1 MNLTSETLEQAIL
14 LMSSAVDEIG
24 KRIAMRPTHMYV
36 PRKLLRQ
43 AMFIS
48 RSNYKS
54 HLMPFKQRNATRR
67 AKARMHASF
76 ITPRWA
82 A

>member
-24 KRIAMRPTHMYV
+24 KRIAMRPTQMIV
-36 PRKLLRQ
+36 SRKMLRQ
-43 AMFIS
+43 ALFVL
-48 RSNYKS
+48 RSEHKTYM
-54 HLMPFKQRNATRR
+54 MPFKQRNATRR

>member
-1 MNLTSETLEQAIL
+1 MNLTSETLEQAII
-14 LMSSAVDEIG
+14 LMTGAVDEIG
-24 KRIAMRPTHMYV
+24 RRIAARPTNLFVSRQML
-36 PRKLLRQ
+36 RKAIYILRSEHKAQ
-43 AMFIS
+43 M
-48 RSNYKS
+48 
-54 HLMPFKQRNATRR
+54 MPFKQRNAMRR

>member
-1 MNLTSETLEQAIL
+1 MNLTSETLEQMLINMSNAIE
-14 LMSSAVDEIG
+14 AID
-24 KRIAMRPTHMYV
+24 KRIAMRPIYMYV

-43 AMFIS
+43 ALFIS

>member
-1 MNLTSETLEQAIL
+1 MNLTSETLEQAII
-14 LMSSAVDEIG
+14 LMSNAVNDIG
-24 KRIAMRPTHMYV
+24 KSIAARPTNLYV
-36 PRKLLRQ
+36 PRKMLRQ
-43 AMFIS
+43 AIFLL
-48 RSNYKS
+48 RSEHKS
-54 HLMPFKQRNATRR
+54 YLMPFKQRNATRR